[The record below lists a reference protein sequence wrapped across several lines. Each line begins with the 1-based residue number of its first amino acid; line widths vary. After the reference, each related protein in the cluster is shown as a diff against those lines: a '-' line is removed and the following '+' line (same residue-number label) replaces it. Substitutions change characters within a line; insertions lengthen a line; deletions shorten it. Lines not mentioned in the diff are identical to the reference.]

1 MELRMKTAEERYAEL
16 TALVEKM
23 RAELPP
29 MVERETVIELVLE
42 AMSSSID
49 GANEAIASLAAQLA
63 ELQKGVKTV
72 AAAVESAPVPTHD
85 GPLTPQ

>member
-1 MELRMKTAEERYAEL
+1 MKTAEERYAEL

>member
-1 MELRMKTAEERYAEL
+1 MKTAEERYADL
-16 TALVEKM
+16 TALVEKL

-29 MVERETVIELVLE
+29 MVDRETVIELVLE

-49 GANEAIASLAAQLA
+49 GANEAIASLAAQVA